1 MNGVLAGVD
10 GCKAGWVA
18 AIERAGCEP
27 VLAVFASFAGLMET
41 LGPHAIVAV
50 DMPIGLPE
58 RIGRGGRG
66 PEQAIRPHLGARQS
80 SVFSIPSRAAVYA
93 EPGPFADWNAMRAA
107 RLRADRVARQT
118 SDPPRGLAFQAF
130 TLFPK
135 IREIDTLLRAS
146 CDLRERVIECHPE
159 LAFWRLNGEKAMT
172 LPKKLKGRIHPPG
185 MAERRGLLMRHGLP
199 EALVAASAPPGAG
212 ADDCLDALACLM
224 IARRHEKGL
233 TEAFPDPPLT
243 DAHGIPVCI
252 RA

>member
-93 EPGPFADWNAMRAA
+93 EPLASKLVAMYAQTFAPGVQIGPKPDQNALLIYHTTTAA
-107 RLRADRVARQT
+107 LKSGDEMLSKFPGGYNDVLQYFIGNQPIVRFKFVTAGEEL
-118 SDPPRGLAFQAF
+118 GLAFDGLVYVNGHWA
-130 TLFPK
+130 LMPK
-135 IREIDTLLRAS
+135 PWRA
-146 CDLRERVIECHPE
+146 
-159 LAFWRLNGEKAMT
+159 
-172 LPKKLKGRIHPPG
+172 
-185 MAERRGLLMRHGLP
+185 
-199 EALVAASAPPGAG
+199 
-212 ADDCLDALACLM
+212 LD
-224 IARRHEKGL
+224 
-233 TEAFPDPPLT
+233 
-243 DAHGIPVCI
+243 
-252 RA
+252 